1 MSGAKPGFPSIEDIV
16 NRVAAIN
23 RVIGNSVGLENIEVL
38 VNPETGDFITIS
50 VGAPG
55 ELTGI
60 RMSDETQG
68 CDACSAHQC
77 NGEDVPL
84 IFRSGKWLC
93 SNCYQ
98 AARSPEEPSAK
109 DIFGFEF

>member
-1 MSGAKPGFPSIEDIV
+1 MSGEEPKFPSMEEIFD
-16 NRVAAIN
+16 RVAAIN
-23 RVIGNSVGLENIEVL
+23 RVAGNSVPLENIEVL

-50 VGAPG
+50 VGEPG

-60 RMSDETQG
+60 KISDETQG
-68 CDACSAHQC
+68 CDDCGARQW
-77 NGEDVPL
+77 NGEDLPL

-93 SNCYQ
+93 SHCYQ
-98 AARSPEEPSAK
+98 AIRSSEEPNSR